1 MSFLTDLPKKFL
13 LIWRNRDYNNLC
25 EILSVSNYLKG
36 AMNMIDANAVLKS
49 YQKKLIPQLQSIK
62 DAMSKKEYESA
73 QQMIE
78 ELVRLTAQDAAE

>member
-1 MSFLTDLPKKFL
+1 
-13 LIWRNRDYNNLC
+13 
-25 EILSVSNYLKG
+25 
-36 AMNMIDANAVLKS
+36 MNMIDANAVLKS